1 MGLFTIAKK
10 NLKNNFSFYSFY
22 FISVAFV
29 LMVFFSFISFSMNDI
44 VMEKISSDG
53 RVETMAKTVAIF
65 VMAFVL
71 FYMSYSNTFFM
82 KKRMN
87 ELGIYSLLGYRKS
100 TMLKL
105 LTFENIIICFVA
117 LLVGIIFGAIAH
129 KGIVGVII
137 KILKLQI
144 DTSKVPFINL
154 DAVLFTFAFIFAVLF
169 VLSLSNWIILRKSSL
184 LTLVR
189 MEQKEENK
197 VKINATFS
205 LLGLFFILIGYFLA
219 LDITR
224 GMQSLWKTIGFSPIA
239 LLTMFS
245 VILGTIFFIHS
256 FLPYAIQKL
265 KKHKM
270 WFYKESNII
279 VIPNFIFKIR
289 SKAKTLILL
298 TLLTAGTL
306 AIFSS
311 TLLTLYYP
319 VAATE
324 RIVPSAIE
332 FPLED
337 KEVANTSLQ
346 TVQKTV
352 GKESINYTETTI
364 INVKSNSDSL
374 PKEYSIKKE
383 HGFDLI
389 SESDYRELIHVQD
402 KNVEFNHLAKDE
414 SILVKYRPEKE
425 DLDKGKIYTLNVTPT
440 TNIDVKVK
448 DTTLLN
454 PIGFANSVGTLI
466 ISDQLYKEIKT
477 LELPQK
483 TIVSFNGKDMRNN
496 KAIYENLAP
505 LFKNNMYFTSSYQ
518 KNDYIIQQNSS
529 TFLLISFVT
538 IIFFIATGSILY
550 FHNLSSM
557 MSNKNEFIILNRMG
571 YNKKKIKRIISKEIF
586 TLFSIPYII
595 GLAHSIF
602 ALVAYKTA
610 LMDDLLGKSSALIL
624 PILFAVIIFTVVYT
638 VYYLL
643 TKRACYKIIFSN
655 KKES

>member
-10 NLKNNFSFYSFY
+10 KLKNNFSFYSFY

-53 RVETMAKTVAIF
+53 RVETMSKTVAIF

-100 TMLKL
+100 TILKL
-105 LTFENIIICFVA
+105 LTFENIIICFAA

-129 KGIVGVII
+129 KGIVGAII

-154 DAVLFTFAFIFAVLF
+154 DAVLFTFSFIFAVLF

-197 VKINATFS
+197 VKINTAFS
-205 LLGLFFILIGYFLA
+205 LLGLFLILIGYFLA
-219 LDITR
+219 IDITR
-224 GMQSLWKTIGFSPIA
+224 GMKSLWKTIGFSPIA

-265 KKHKM
+265 KKNKI

-337 KEVANTSLQ
+337 KEVANKALQ
-346 TVQKTV
+346 TVQNTV
-352 GKESINYTETTI
+352 DKESINYTETTI
-364 INVKSNSDSL
+364 INGKSNSESL

-402 KNVEFNHLAKDE
+402 KNVEFNHLAKNE

-425 DLDKGKIYTLNVTPT
+425 NPDKGKIYTLNVTAT

-477 LELPQK
+477 LKLPQK

-496 KAIYENLAP
+496 KAVYENLAP

-529 TFLLISFVT
+529 TFLLISFIT

-550 FHNLSSM
+550 FHNLSSVM
-557 MSNKNEFIILNRMG
+557 ANKNEFIILNRMG
-571 YNKKKIKRIISKEIF
+571 YNKKKIKRIIGKEIF
-586 TLFSIPYII
+586 TLFSIPYIL

-610 LMDDLLGKSSALIL
+610 LMDDLLGKSSAFIL
-624 PILFAVIIFTVVYT
+624 PILFAVIIFTVVYI

-643 TKRACYKIIFSN
+643 TKRACYKIIFNN
-655 KKES
+655 KK

>member
-53 RVETMAKTVAIF
+53 RVETMSKTVAIF

-100 TMLKL
+100 TILKL
-105 LTFENIIICFVA
+105 LTFENIIICFAA

-129 KGIVGVII
+129 KGIVGAII

-154 DAVLFTFAFIFAVLF
+154 DAVLFTFSFIFAVLF

-197 VKINATFS
+197 VKINTAFS
-205 LLGLFFILIGYFLA
+205 LLGLFLILIGYFLA
-219 LDITR
+219 IDITR
-224 GMQSLWKTIGFSPIA
+224 GMKSLWKTIGFSPIA

-265 KKHKM
+265 KKNKI

-337 KEVANTSLQ
+337 KEVANKALQ
-346 TVQKTV
+346 TVQNTV
-352 GKESINYTETTI
+352 DKESINYTETTI
-364 INVKSNSDSL
+364 INGKSNSESL

-402 KNVEFNHLAKDE
+402 KNVEFNHLAKNE

-425 DLDKGKIYTLNVTPT
+425 NPDKGKIYTLNVTAT

-477 LELPQK
+477 LKLPQK

-496 KAIYENLAP
+496 KAVYENLAP

-529 TFLLISFVT
+529 TFLLISFIT

-550 FHNLSSM
+550 FHNLSSVM
-557 MSNKNEFIILNRMG
+557 ANKNEFIILNRMG
-571 YNKKKIKRIISKEIF
+571 YNKKKIKRIIGKEIF
-586 TLFSIPYII
+586 TLFSIPYIL

-610 LMDDLLGKSSALIL
+610 LMDDLLGKSSAFIL
-624 PILFAVIIFTVVYT
+624 PILFAVIIFTVVYI

-643 TKRACYKIIFSN
+643 TKRACYKIIFNN
-655 KKES
+655 KK

>member
-1 MGLFTIAKK
+1 MELFTIAKK

-53 RVETMAKTVAIF
+53 RVETMSKTVAIF

-71 FYMSYSNTFFM
+71 FYMSYSNTFFI

-105 LTFENIIICFVA
+105 LTFENIIICFAA
-117 LLVGIIFGAIAH
+117 LLVGVIFGAIAH

-154 DAVLFTFAFIFAVLF
+154 DAVLFTFIFIFAVLF

-197 VKINATFS
+197 LKINTAFS
-205 LLGLFFILIGYFLA
+205 LLGLVLILIGYFLA

-265 KKHKM
+265 KKNKI

-337 KEVANTSLQ
+337 KEVANKSLQ

-364 INVKSNSDSL
+364 INVKSNSGSL

-402 KNVEFNHLAKDE
+402 KNVEFNHLAKNE

-425 DLDKGKIYTLNVTPT
+425 DLDKGKIYTLNLTPT

-466 ISDQLYKEIKT
+466 ISDQLFKEIKT

-496 KAIYENLAP
+496 KAVYENLAP

-518 KNDYIIQQNSS
+518 KKDYIIQQNSS

-610 LMDDLLGKSSALIL
+610 LMDDLLGKSSAFIL
-624 PILFAVIIFTVVYT
+624 PILFAVMIFTVVYT

-643 TKRACYKIIFSN
+643 TKRACYKIIFN
-655 KKES
+655 N

>member
-1 MGLFTIAKK
+1 MGLLTIAKK

-22 FISVAFV
+22 FVSVAFV

-44 VMEKISSDG
+44 IMEKISSDG
-53 RVETMAKTVAIF
+53 RVETMSRTVAIF
-65 VMAFVL
+65 VMTFVL

-82 KKRMN
+82 KKRMK

-105 LTFENIIICFVA
+105 LTFENIIICFAA
-117 LLVGIIFGAIAH
+117 LIVGIAFGAITH
-129 KGIVGVII
+129 KGIVEAIVRV
-137 KILKLQI
+137 LKLQI
-144 DTSKVPFINL
+144 DTSEVPLINP
-154 DAVLFTFAFIFAVLF
+154 DAVLFTFIFIFAVLT
-169 VLSLSNWIILRKSSL
+169 VLFLSNWIILRKSSL

-189 MEQKEENK
+189 MEKKEEKK
-197 VKINATFS
+197 VKINTAFS
-205 LLGLFFILIGYFLA
+205 LLGLFLILIGYFLA
-219 LDITR
+219 IDITR
-224 GMQSLWKTIGFSPIA
+224 GTKSLWKTIGFSPIA
-239 LLTMFS
+239 LLTMLS
-245 VILGTIFFIHS
+245 IILGTIFFIHS

-265 KKHKM
+265 KKKKT

-279 VIPNFIFKIR
+279 IVPNFIFKIR

-306 AIFSS
+306 AIFGS
-311 TLLTLYYP
+311 TILTLYYP

-337 KEVANTSLQ
+337 KELATKAIK
-346 TVQKTV
+346 TVQDTV
-352 GKESINYTETTI
+352 GKENMKYKETTI
-364 INVKSNSDSL
+364 IHGTSSSDNL

-389 SESDYRELIHVQD
+389 SESDYKELINIQG
-402 KNVEFNHLAKDE
+402 KNVDFENLAKNE

-425 DLDKGKIYTLNVTPT
+425 KLDKGKIHALNLTPT
-440 TNIDVKVK
+440 NNVDIKVK

-466 ISDQLYKEIKT
+466 ISDQLYKEIKNLGLT
-477 LELPQK
+477 EK
-483 TIVSFNGKDMRNN
+483 TMMSFNGADMRDN
-496 KAIYENLAP
+496 KEVYENLAP
-505 LFKNNMYFTSSYQ
+505 LFKNNIYFTSSYQ
-518 KNDYIIQQNSS
+518 KNNYIIQQNSS

-557 MSNKNEFIILNRMG
+557 MSNKNEFIILKRMG
-571 YNKKKIKRIISKEIF
+571 YNKKKIKRIISKEVF
-586 TLFSIPYII
+586 TLFSIPYVL

-602 ALVAYKTA
+602 ALIAYKTA
-610 LMDDLLGKSSALIL
+610 LVDDLLGKSSAFIL
-624 PILFAVIIFTVVYT
+624 PILFAVIIFTVVYII
-638 VYYLL
+638 YYLL
-643 TKRACYKIIFSN
+643 TKRACYKIIFN
-655 KKES
+655 DKK

>member
-53 RVETMAKTVAIF
+53 RVETMSKTVTIF

-100 TMLKL
+100 TMLTL

-137 KILKLQI
+137 KLLKLQI
-144 DTSKVPFINL
+144 DTSKVPFMNL
-154 DAVLFTFAFIFAVLF
+154 DAVLFTFIFIFAVLF

-197 VKINATFS
+197 VKINTAFS
-205 LLGLFFILIGYFLA
+205 LLGLFLILIGYFLA

-224 GMQSLWKTIGFSPIA
+224 GVQSLWKTIGFSPIA

-265 KKHKM
+265 KKNKI

-337 KEVANTSLQ
+337 KEIANKSLQ

-364 INVKSNSDSL
+364 INVKANSESL

-389 SESDYRELIHVQD
+389 SESDYRELMHVQD

-425 DLDKGKIYTLNVTPT
+425 NLDKGKIYTLNVTPT

-454 PIGFANSVGTLI
+454 PIGFVNSVGTLI

-496 KAIYENLAP
+496 KAVYENLAP

-557 MSNKNEFIILNRMG
+557 MSHKNEFIILNRMG

-610 LMDDLLGKSSALIL
+610 LMDDLLGKSSAFIL
-624 PILFAVIIFTVVYT
+624 PILFAVMIFTVVYT

-643 TKRACYKIIFSN
+643 TKRACYKIIFNN
-655 KKES
+655 KK

>member
-53 RVETMAKTVAIF
+53 RVETMSKTVAIF

-105 LTFENIIICFVA
+105 LTFENIIICFAA

-129 KGIVGVII
+129 KGIVGAII

-197 VKINATFS
+197 VKINTAFS
-205 LLGLFFILIGYFLA
+205 LLGLFLILIGYFLA

-256 FLPYAIQKL
+256 FLPYAIQNL
-265 KKHKM
+265 KKNKI

-337 KEVANTSLQ
+337 KEVANKSLQ

-402 KNVEFNHLAKDE
+402 KNVEFNTLAKNE

-425 DLDKGKIYTLNVTPT
+425 HLDKGKIYTLNVTPT

-483 TIVSFNGKDMRNN
+483 TIVSFNGKDIRNN
-496 KAIYENLAP
+496 KAVYENLAP

-518 KNDYIIQQNSS
+518 KKDYIIQQNSS

-557 MSNKNEFIILNRMG
+557 ISNKNEFIILNRMG

-602 ALVAYKTA
+602 ALLAYKTA
-610 LMDDLLGKSSALIL
+610 LMDDLLGKSSAFIL
-624 PILFAVIIFTVVYT
+624 PILFAVIIFTVVYI

-643 TKRACYKIIFSN
+643 TKRACYKIIFN
-655 KKES
+655 KK

>member
-53 RVETMAKTVAIF
+53 RVETMSKTVAIF
-65 VMAFVL
+65 VMTFVL

-105 LTFENIIICFVA
+105 LTFENIIICFAA

-137 KILKLQI
+137 KLLKLQI
-144 DTSKVPFINL
+144 DTSKVPFMNL
-154 DAVLFTFAFIFAVLF
+154 DAVPFTFIFIFAVLF

-197 VKINATFS
+197 VKINTAFS
-205 LLGLFFILIGYFLA
+205 LLGLFLILIGYFLA

-224 GMQSLWKTIGFSPIA
+224 GVQSLWKTIGFSPIA

-265 KKHKM
+265 KKNKI

-279 VIPNFIFKIR
+279 AIPNFIFKIR

-306 AIFSS
+306 AIFNS

-383 HGFDLI
+383 RGFDLI
-389 SESDYRELIHVQD
+389 SESDYRKLIHVQD
-402 KNVEFNHLAKDE
+402 KNVEFKHLAKNE

-425 DLDKGKIYTLNVTPT
+425 NLDKGKIYTLNVTPT

-454 PIGFANSVGTLI
+454 PIGFVNSVGTLI

-496 KAIYENLAP
+496 KAVYENLAP

-571 YNKKKIKRIISKEIF
+571 YNQKKIKKIISKEIF

-610 LMDDLLGKSSALIL
+610 LMDDLLGKSSAFIL
-624 PILFAVIIFTVVYT
+624 PILFAVIIFTVVYI

-643 TKRACYKIIFSN
+643 TKRACYKIIFNN
-655 KKES
+655 KK

>member
-1 MGLFTIAKK
+1 
-10 NLKNNFSFYSFY
+10 
-22 FISVAFV
+22 
-29 LMVFFSFISFSMNDI
+29 MVFFSFISFSMNDI

-53 RVETMAKTVAIF
+53 RVETMSKTVAIF

-197 VKINATFS
+197 VKINAAFS

-346 TVQKTV
+346 TVQKIV

-505 LFKNNMYFTSSYQ
+505 LFKNNMYFTSSYK